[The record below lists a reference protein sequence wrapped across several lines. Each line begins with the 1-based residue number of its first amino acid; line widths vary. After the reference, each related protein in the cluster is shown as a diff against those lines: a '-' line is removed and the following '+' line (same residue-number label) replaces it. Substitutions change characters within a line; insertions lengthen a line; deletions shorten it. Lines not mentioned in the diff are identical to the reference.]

1 MWFVKVL
8 CLIEKVNPVELMK
21 AKYGYIKDVEHTEDI
36 YVYMC
41 QI

>member
-21 AKYGYIKDVEHTEDI
+21 AKYGYLKDVEHNEDI
-36 YVYMC
+36 YGFMW